1 MSKNLKIE
9 KIFFHSILF
18 MMLSCAATENWGDV
32 KIEKIGQDEYRIVL
46 ENSLV
51 RITYG
56 RAKDGKDKLTEF
68 FCKNTDRNIGE
79 FDSRHHPHDPFFHT
93 LKNAEIITENA
104 HQKTVRLN
112 YGTRI
117 EDVTVTKGS
126 PFVEMNYHTLNDYGH
141 TYDRAGPGGEY
152 AIYGAEKWFKIKR
165 ALPDTTI
172 DRSNKKPINQSDLY
186 PLYDNSYYR
195 PEWGEPGP
203 LSYKG
208 WLILGMQQGSEMGYG
223 ILLPAEKIKWLKLM
237 GNSGGF
243 ERAMNSPYK
252 AFYYSITEGGGE
264 NIIKMGMNF
273 IDNNLANK

>member
-9 KIFFHSILF
+9 TIIFLSFIF
-18 MMLSCAATENWGDV
+18 VILSCARSEDWGEV

-46 ENSLV
+46 ENNLV
-51 RITYG
+51 RVTYG

-79 FDSRHHPHDPFFHT
+79 FDSRHHPRDPYFHT
-93 LKNAEIITENA
+93 LKNAEIITDNA

-112 YGTRI
+112 YGTRV

-126 PFVEMNYHTLNDYGH
+126 PFVDLNYHTLNDYGH
-141 TYDRAGPGGEY
+141 TYDRAGSGGEY
-152 AIYGAEKWFKIKR
+152 EIYGAEKWFEIKR

-172 DRSNKKPINQSDLY
+172 DCSNKKMINQSDLY
-186 PLYDNSYYR
+186 PFYDNSYYR
-195 PEWGEPGP
+195 PEWGDVGL

-208 WLILGMQQGSEMGYG
+208 WLILGMHQGDGTGYG
-223 ILLPAEKIKWLKLM
+223 ILLPAAKIKWLKLM

-243 ERAMNSPYK
+243 ERAMNSPYR
-252 AFYYSITEGGGE
+252 AFYYPVAEGGSK
-264 NIIKMGMNF
+264 NIMKMGMNF
-273 IDNNLANK
+273 IDKNLANK